1 MSLSTLS
8 HPTAAAAASG
18 KSLFPAAP
26 AAQSVRFPKARAPVP
41 AAVSA
46 ATAAVHADSAEDRV
60 SSLSQVSG
68 VLGSQW
74 GDEGKGKLV
83 DVLAPRFDIVA
94 RCQVRGLY
102 CANPCLEESSGQ
114 SLVVHE
120 ANRWNLV
127 LFLWIRL
134 DDDCGKSD
142 LCLDFTL
149 LITII
154 YTKYAKESKAPA
166 L

>member
-8 HPTAAAAASG
+8 HPAAAAAAATGSG
-18 KSLFPAAP
+18 KSHFRTAP
-26 AAQSVRFPKARAPVP
+26 AAQSVRFPKARPPVP

-46 ATAAVHADSAEDRV
+46 ASAAVHADPAEDRV

-94 RCQVRGLY
+94 RCQVRGLD
-102 CANPCLEESSGQ
+102 CANPCLEELSSVAQ
-114 SLVVHE
+114 PCFCYLVVHE

-127 LFLWIRL
+127 LFLWIEL
-134 DDDCGKSD
+134 DDDC
-142 LCLDFTL
+142 
-149 LITII
+149 
-154 YTKYAKESKAPA
+154 
-166 L
+166 